1 MYTALTRGSSW
12 MNYKN
17 WFLRNTKSQRIRYK
31 SLHVGGS
38 TKVTEKTYNNNLSHS
53 LDIKIILNKVP
64 QSEQMISC

>member
-17 WFLRNTKSQRIRYK
+17 WFLRNNKSQRIRYK

-38 TKVTEKTYNNNLSHS
+38 TKVTQKTYNKNLSYS
-53 LDIKIILNKVP
+53 LDIKIILNIVP
-64 QSEQMISC
+64 QSDQLLVS

>member
-17 WFLRNTKSQRIRYK
+17 WFLRNKKIQRIRYK

-53 LDIKIILNKVP
+53 LDIKIILNIVP